1 MRTTSQCKPRIPPS
15 LAGRNRASQVLIVMH
30 HLSHPLP
37 QAKSVIDKSKD
48 LLHNQLDSNTDTES
62 IKQASDQTK
71 SIPNPPEQCAICR
84 GRSMKG
90 LRPTDCKNPLDR
102 SSNTEATKHKTF
114 AAGSKRWSTFETC
127 IRSVRPEL
135 RAGFRLPA
143 AHSCRTHTL
152 HMSRGKE
159 RDASEMVGPLLQHLC
174 IQLDGKE
181 ECDKLRQ
188 SRSQASVTGPG
199 SPTWLQQTKTYD
211 SSTDERLF
219 VM

>member
-84 GRSMKG
+84 GRSMKE
-90 LRPTDCKNPLDR
+90 LRPTDCKNPLDQ

-114 AAGSKRWSTFETC
+114 AAGSKRWSTFETS
-127 IRSVRPEL
+127 IRSVRSEL
-135 RAGFRLPA
+135 RTGFRFPA
-143 AHSCRTHTL
+143 AHSRRIHTL
-152 HMSRGKE
+152 NTSRGQKE
-159 RDASEMVGPLLQHLC
+159 MYQKWLVLCCNIFAPSLMAKRSATNSGKVGLSGFSDRPGQPDMASTNENVRF
-174 IQLDGKE
+174 ID
-181 ECDKLRQ
+181 R
-188 SRSQASVTGPG
+188 
-199 SPTWLQQTKTYD
+199 
-211 SSTDERLF
+211 
-219 VM
+219 